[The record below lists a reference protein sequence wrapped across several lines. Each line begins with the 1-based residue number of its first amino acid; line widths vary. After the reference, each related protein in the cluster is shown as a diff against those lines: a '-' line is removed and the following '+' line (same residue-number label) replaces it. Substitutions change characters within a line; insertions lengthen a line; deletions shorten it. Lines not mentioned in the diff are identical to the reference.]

1 MSRFPK
7 TAGRARIAR
16 VLAAICLALITGAC
30 ENKQVYSVKL
40 LGIRALVAP
49 PKPVSLSLWL
59 YDAHGTVVAKVFEDG
74 KLNAKTA
81 GWVRL
86 KKSVFEKIPSKSIDQ
101 GGRFDWIVKLNPNR
115 FAQRPDAEFTG
126 SFRLTAPAEGGEG
139 LTSVRAV
146 SQGPGGEY
154 EIELLFRV
162 E

>member
-1 MSRFPK
+1 MNSEVNFYSKIDFKP
-7 TAGRARIAR
+7 IFY
-16 VLAAICLALITGAC
+16 I
-30 ENKQVYSVKL
+30 NKNTK
-40 LGIRALVAP
+40 I
-49 PKPVSLSLWL
+49 
-59 YDAHGTVVAKVFEDG
+59 
-74 KLNAKTA
+74 
-81 GWVRL
+81 
-86 KKSVFEKIPSKSIDQ
+86 EKIPSKSIDQ